1 LASRCGLLLYIACAV
16 VAAAAVLALL
26 ASSGPASAENLNLT
40 VPYHQQEEGWY
51 CAEACLEMVFDYW
64 GEDIPQDDIGD
75 VANETPA
82 GGTYASDL
90 MRAAEFS
97 DMSNAVQQREA
108 GGPSLRGYEQRSMG
122 YGAYERN
129 WEYGS
134 YYWVRFDQLEQC
146 LREGFPVIMLVWYD
160 SSMASRHF
168 VVLKGFDDA
177 NLTFTVHDPA
187 RGPDR
192 VRGMYVLDELWT
204 CSDRWAMVVAPWSVR
219 LECPAMVGP
228 GMGFDLTARVEAL
241 CPTPLR
247 SVQSGYRWYSSPSAS
262 LLLPYEIEPV
272 YGESMVKDMSFDGAG
287 VPESVAWGL
296 TVPHQEGLLTC
307 NLRVDAEVIV
317 HGSSEAYPY
326 YSDVVGTS
334 VSVTVV
340 VDCAHPS
347 IDSMVLEG
355 GVSAVADP
363 WVLLA
368 YRVSDEGG
376 GVDAVAF
383 TVNGSTGWGPWGAA
397 NGTMRILLDRG
408 DGGYRV
414 GMRVRDVFGNA
425 ALDYRDIVL
434 DTVPPVMVSF
444 VVAGGQA
451 LVTTGDIDAQINA
464 TDHGSGLRQMRF
476 RFDGAPWMPW
486 RPFQSDVGLAVPH
499 DGPVTIEVMVV
510 DGAGLAAGASATL
523 TIDATPPT
531 ITTFEVAGGARF
543 LRGGTV
549 DLLIN
554 ASDNVATSIEWAIV
568 CGTAPSPAFDPSWT
582 LPSGNLTRMPWT
594 FPGEGRFVLTL
605 FVRDEAGFTAGS
617 SIDAVVDGTPPTA
630 SLEVDEGRAL
640 TNATVVSVKWLAV
653 DAVSGLKGASLR
665 VDAGQ
670 WRALGDMWEPVS
682 VDLGDREGPR
692 SIELMAEDLAG
703 NLGKAVATIVV
714 DTRAPTAEMHPT
726 GELADGTVAV
736 DTRFWV
742 EFSEPMERASV
753 RAVLLNGTRMNVD
766 CTIEWLNGTS
776 GIEVRPLR
784 SLSFSEGYTLE
795 VVGRDPAGNALD
807 FKRATVLTGAA
818 PPPPGLVVG
827 GGGVPLALL
836 VILLVAATAVVAL
849 AAMRRRRSGGGREG
863 QAASSTRRDTPPAG
877 PMGKV

>member
-1 LASRCGLLLYIACAV
+1 M
-16 VAAAAVLALL
+16 LALL
-26 ASSGPASAENLNLT
+26 AASGPVSAEAVNLT
-40 VPYHQQEEGWY
+40 VPYHHQDEGWY
-51 CAEACLEMVFDYW
+51 CAEACLEMVFDFW
-64 GEDIPQDDIGD
+64 GEDVPQDDIGD

-108 GGPSLRGYEQRSMG
+108 GGPSLRGYEQRPMG
-122 YGAYERN
+122 YAAYERY
-129 WEYGS
+129 WEYGT
-134 YYWVRFDQLEQC
+134 YYWVRLDQLEQC

-168 VVLKGFDDA
+168 VVLKGFDDV
-177 NLTFTVHDPA
+177 NQTFTVHDPA

-192 VRGMYVLDELWT
+192 VRGMYLLDELWA

-219 LECPAMVGP
+219 LECPSMVGP
-228 GMGFDLTARVEAL
+228 EMRFDLTARVEAL

-247 SVQSGYRWYSSPSAS
+247 SVQAGYRWSTSPSAS
-262 LLLPYEIEPV
+262 LLLPNEIEPAF
-272 YGESMVKDMSFDGAG
+272 GEAMVKDMSFDAPG
-287 VPESVAWGL
+287 VPEDVTWAL
-296 TVPHQEGLLTC
+296 MVPHQEGLMTC
-307 NLRVDAEVIV
+307 SIRVDAEVIV
-317 HGSSEAYPY
+317 HGSSDSYPY

-347 IDSMVLEG
+347 IDSMVVAG
-355 GVSAVADP
+355 GAAAVADP
-363 WVLLA
+363 WVVVI
-368 YRVSDEGG
+368 YSVSDEGG

-383 TVNGSTGWGPWGAA
+383 TSGTSTSWGPWGAP

-408 DGGYRV
+408 DGSYTI

-425 ALDYRDIVL
+425 ALCYRDLAL
-434 DTVPPVMVSF
+434 DTRPPVIVSF
-444 VVAGGQA
+444 VVADGQA
-451 LVTTGDIDAQINA
+451 LVTTGDIDVR
-464 TDHGSGLRQMRF
+464 TTVEDSGTGPREMRF
-476 RFDGAPWMPW
+476 RFDDAPWMPW
-486 RPFQSDVGLAVPH
+486 RAFEADVGLAVPH

-510 DGAGLAAGASATL
+510 DWAGLADGASATL

-531 ITTFEVAGGARF
+531 ITTFAVEGGARF
-543 LRGGTV
+543 LRGRTV
-549 DLLIN
+549 SLLVN
-554 ASDNVATSIEWAIV
+554 ASDNVATSIEWTIV
-568 CGTAPSPAFDPSWT
+568 CGTAPPPAFDPSRA
-582 LPSGNLTRMPWT
+582 LVSGNLTTVAWT

-605 FVRDEAGFTAGS
+605 FVRDEAGFTAES
-617 SIDAVVDGTPPTA
+617 SIDAVVDGTPPAT
-630 SLEVDEGRAL
+630 SLEVAEGLTL

-670 WRALGDMWEPVS
+670 WLALGDMWEPVS
-682 VDLGDREGPR
+682 VDLGGREGPR
-692 SIELMAEDLAG
+692 TLELTAEDLAG

-726 GELADGTVAV
+726 GELPDGTVAV

-753 RAVLLNGTRMNVD
+753 RVVLLNGSRMNVD

-776 GIEVRPLR
+776 GLEVRPLR
-784 SLSFSEGYTLE
+784 ALSFSEGYALE
-795 VVGRDPAGNALD
+795 VVGQDPAGNALGPM
-807 FKRATVLTGAA
+807 RTYVLTGAA
-818 PPPPGLVVG
+818 SPPPGLVVQD
-827 GGGVPLALL
+827 GGVPLALL
-836 VILLVAATAVVAL
+836 VVLLVGATAAVAL
-849 AAMRRRRSGGGREG
+849 AASRGRKGDRGER
-863 QAASSTRRDTPPAG
+863 AASNPRQPPPPG
-877 PMGKV
+877 RPMGKV